1 MNEDARMPP
10 GVDPARPAPARIY
23 DYLLSGVNNF
33 QSDRDAAERIMAL
46 VPEVRDCAWA
56 NRGFHQRAARWIA
69 GRGVRQFVD
78 VGSGLPTV
86 GNTHDV
92 VRSVDANCRVVY
104 VDIDPMVRAQSG
116 QLLNGTSGVTV
127 IQRDLRGPEHLL
139 ADPELLAL
147 IDFTQ
152 PAGLLMTAVMHFV
165 ADESDPWGLMAK
177 YLDVLAPG
185 SYVALSHLTS
195 DHKPPRAVREFRR
208 VFARATEQ
216 VHFRTRPDVERLFD
230 GVQLVT
236 PRGPEVP
243 GHLCYVGDW
252 EAEDADLA
260 DSDGSRW
267 LYCGVALRR
276 LPETPVPGTGG
287 PGTRFRS
294 RTQFR
299 ADVLPDFLDG
309 PVVAVGIV
317 EEDVLPAVPGGVQY
331 LHRGNIDAPFGQL
344 RAGRLEVR
352 DDQLQAGRGSQVGAG
367 RHHLGADHHRARR
380 PGRGHVHHPHRLG
393 RLGVGVEAESQRAGV
408 EVLRPVDVG
417 DRDHHNFQLP
427 VHDMNPFGLPRPGG
441 ALAVGRSWGAG
452 LDIDPAQ
459 AGKIPAPARGR
470 LQPDGGVGAAC
481 PVGTFGRCRAPWPM
495 KLSVIVGETP
505 VIKGNLT

>member
-1 MNEDARMPP
+1 
-10 GVDPARPAPARIY
+10 
-23 DYLLSGVNNF
+23 
-33 QSDRDAAERIMAL
+33 
-46 VPEVRDCAWA
+46 
-56 NRGFHQRAARWIA
+56 
-69 GRGVRQFVD
+69 
-78 VGSGLPTV
+78 
-86 GNTHDV
+86 
-92 VRSVDANCRVVY
+92 
-104 VDIDPMVRAQSG
+104 VRAQSG

-208 VFARATEQ
+208 VFARATKQ

-276 LPETPVPGTGG
+276 LPETPVPGTG
-287 PGTRFRS
+287 
-294 RTQFR
+294 
-299 ADVLPDFLDG
+299 
-309 PVVAVGIV
+309 
-317 EEDVLPAVPGGVQY
+317 
-331 LHRGNIDAPFGQL
+331 
-344 RAGRLEVR
+344 
-352 DDQLQAGRGSQVGAG
+352 
-367 RHHLGADHHRARR
+367 RARD
-380 PGRGHVHHPHRLG
+380 PGSGHEPSSAPTYFRTSWTAQLLPSGSSKKTYFPPSLVGSSICTGVTSTPRSASCARAASRSGTTNCRL
-393 RLGVGVEAESQRAGV
+393 AE
-408 EVLRPVDVG
+408 D
-417 DRDHHNFQLP
+417 
-427 VHDMNPFGLPRPGG
+427 PRSAPG
-441 ALAVGRSWGAG
+441 A
-452 LDIDPAQ
+452 
-459 AGKIPAPARGR
+459 
-470 LQPDGGVGAAC
+470 
-481 PVGTFGRCRAPWPM
+481 T
-495 KLSVIVGETP
+495 T
-505 VIKGNLT
+505 